1 MNTLTEELVWQVN
14 SLHSEGV
21 GLQGTQQMTG
31 SVQVSALTDDLSSSF
46 LFSDRYTPG
55 GSFDI
60 QEYDAD
66 GQVVNTYHI
75 SPAGNTVGDL
85 ITEINTESAG
95 AITASLT
102 GGASGA
108 LRISTAVGTNT
119 FAIKPSTTG
128 SSSNALAI
136 LGVNTFFSWTETVGN
151 PVHDITETVD
161 VNAVLKANPNL
172 ISSGY
177 TDNDG
182 KVAPG
187 ANDVA
192 RSIANLQDKV
202 IANIGGSGVDTTMD
216 SYYSSLVAQVGVDV
230 QNASNNE
237 KFNNTILTQYT
248 QRKESVS
255 GVSLDEEMSDLLKFQ
270 YAYQAAAKLISICDE
285 MMQTLLSVK

>member
-1 MNTLTEELVWQVN
+1 MDKLAEHMDITYYEDERSGQVMVFVLGGTPLVMGKETNTLSAERDATTGFSRVLWNDSSGRTIDLTHKLKGGDIAGLVNIRDSGGIDSYLDSLNTLTGELVWQVN

-31 SVQVSALTDDLSSSF
+31 TVQVSALTDDLSSSF
-46 LFSDRYTPG
+46 LFSDRYAPG

-119 FAIKPSTTG
+119 FAIIAEHYRIIQQCTG
-128 SSSNALAI
+128 NSR
-136 LGVNTFFSWTETVGN
+136 GQY
-151 PVHDITETVD
+151 
-161 VNAVLKANPNL
+161 VLFMDRN
-172 ISSGY
+172 SG
-177 TDNDG
+177 
-182 KVAPG
+182 
-187 ANDVA
+187 
-192 RSIANLQDKV
+192 
-202 IANIGGSGVDTTMD
+202 
-216 SYYSSLVAQVGVDV
+216 
-230 QNASNNE
+230 
-237 KFNNTILTQYT
+237 
-248 QRKESVS
+248 
-255 GVSLDEEMSDLLKFQ
+255 
-270 YAYQAAAKLISICDE
+270 
-285 MMQTLLSVK
+285 